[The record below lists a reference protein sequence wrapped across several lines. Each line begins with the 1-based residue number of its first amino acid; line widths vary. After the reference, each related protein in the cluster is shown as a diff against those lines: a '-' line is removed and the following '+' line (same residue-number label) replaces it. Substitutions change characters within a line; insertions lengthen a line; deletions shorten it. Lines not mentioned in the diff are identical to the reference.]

1 MDGGIGIKKLTN
13 LLVAIFILALISGV
27 GAAAEIIVQPGGS
40 IQKAVDNSKPGDV
53 ITVKPGTYTENINV
67 NVNSLT
73 IRSASGNPDNTI
85 IKAKNSGANVFL
97 LQGSNIKVTGF
108 KITGA
113 TRSGYAGICLSSC
126 SNCIIENN
134 KILSNCYG
142 VYVLRSKGSKISKNT
157 ATDNKEYGIVLG
169 GATDNTLSG
178 NKASNNYRGLHVGNS
193 DGNTLTGNT
202 VQNNNVYGLSVCPRS
217 DTNLIYNNYLS
228 DKSVSIRNGIGN
240 AYYTKKTAGA
250 NIVGGPYIGG
260 NFWGK
265 PDGTGFSNTA
275 VDNNGDGISD
285 SVYKNIGG
293 SIYSDNLPLVMSKSG
308 KTKPIASFTSDVT
321 SGKLP
326 LTVAFTDKST
336 GTPTAWKWNFGDGT
350 SSTAKNPTH
359 KYSKVGKYKVTLT
372 VTNSAGSNTATKS
385 NYITVTATSQA
396 PVAEFSASP
405 TSGKAPL
412 NIVFTDKSTGTPT
425 AWKWNFGDGTTS
437 TARNPTH
444 KYYKTGKYTVTMT
457 ATNAAGS
464 NTVTKSNYITVT
476 ATTTKPI
483 ASFTSDVTSGKT
495 PLNVAFKDT
504 STGTPTAWK
513 WNFGDGT
520 SSTLQNPTHKYSK
533 VGKYKVTLT
542 VTNEAGSNTVTKSN
556 YITVTTGFQDS
567 VAEFSASPTSGNMP
581 LNVAFTD
588 KSTGNPTA
596 WKWNFG
602 DGTSSTAKN
611 PTHKYSKAGKYTVTL
626 TAKNAAG
633 SNTVKKSNYITVTT
647 AATKPVADFWGS
659 QLSGN
664 APLKVTFKETSKEA
678 PTAWKWDFGDGTYS
692 TEKNP
697 THTYSKTGT
706 YTVKLTATNEA
717 GSSTKNKANYI
728 KVTTGSKTPVADFWG
743 TPISGKAPLKVT
755 FKETSKG
762 APTAWKWD
770 FGDGTSSTEKNPTH
784 TYSKTGTYT
793 VKLTATNEAGSSTK
807 NKANYIKVIKI

>member
-27 GAAAEIIVQPGGS
+27 GTAAEIIVQPGGS
-40 IQKAVDNSKPGDV
+40 IQKAVDNSNPGDI

-157 ATDNKEYGIVLG
+157 ATNNKEYGIVLG

-217 DTNLIYNNYLS
+217 DTNRIYNNYLS

-240 AYYTKKTAGA
+240 SYYTKKTAGT

-275 VDNNGDGISD
+275 IDNNGDGISD

-321 SGKLP
+321 SGK
-326 LTVAFTDKST
+326 
-336 GTPTAWKWNFGDGT
+336 
-350 SSTAKNPTH
+350 
-359 KYSKVGKYKVTLT
+359 
-372 VTNSAGSNTATKS
+372 
-385 NYITVTATSQA
+385 
-396 PVAEFSASP
+396 
-405 TSGKAPL
+405 APL
-412 NIVFTDKSTGTPT
+412 NVE
-425 AWKWNFGDGTTS
+425 
-437 TARNPTH
+437 
-444 KYYKTGKYTVTMT
+444 
-457 ATNAAGS
+457 
-464 NTVTKSNYITVT
+464 
-476 ATTTKPI
+476 
-483 ASFTSDVTSGKT
+483 
-495 PLNVAFKDT
+495 FKDT
-504 STGTPTAWK
+504 STGNPTAWK

-533 VGKYKVTLT
+533 VGKYKVILR
-542 VTNEAGSNTVTKSN
+542 VTNEAGSNTITKSN

-567 VAEFSASPTSGNMP
+567 VAEFSASPTSGNSP
-581 LNVAFTD
+581 LTVAFKD
-588 KSTGNPTA
+588 KSTGTPTS

-626 TAKNAAG
+626 TATNAAG
-633 SNTVKKSNYITVTT
+633 SKTVKKSNYITVTT

-659 QLSGN
+659 QPSGN
-664 APLKVTFKETSKEA
+664 APLKVTFTETSKGS
-678 PTAWKWDFGDGTYS
+678 PTSWKWNFGDGKSS
-692 TEKNP
+692 TEKSP
-697 THTYSKTGT
+697 THTYSAAGT
-706 YTVKLTATNEA
+706 YTVKLTATNAA
-717 GSSTKNKANYI
+717 GSSTKTKWKYI
-728 KVTTGSKTPVADFWG
+728 KVAK
-743 TPISGKAPLKVT
+743 
-755 FKETSKG
+755 
-762 APTAWKWD
+762 
-770 FGDGTSSTEKNPTH
+770 
-784 TYSKTGTYT
+784 
-793 VKLTATNEAGSSTK
+793 
-807 NKANYIKVIKI
+807 